1 MAENPGRLL
10 PPTIDADLAADSGSL
25 IDPPTDAHAGESDPM
40 DDPGQPI
47 SPPPYDVRAWYAAD
61 HAVSIDPTDHNSSGH
76 PVDELFPSAL
86 TQELADTVSR
96 RHVVVIREAGWRL
109 PVAPI
114 LEFFAALLLELIFV
128 ALIVVLG
135 MRGGLSGHGGRN
147 HADGSSA
154 SAAAIGGVI
163 THTSAVSTP
172 KIPTS
177 WHLSHR
183 LPPPPSLPAEL
194 HTPVALVFPHPD
206 STHDLIIGIPRQQN
220 AWIAP
225 TPNIAPRPV
234 RRHAEG
240 SGPAR
245 SRGPQPAGMSRL
257 GRSRN
262 YNPNAGLG
270 PPISLFKGQHG
281 GQSGAGM
288 GRGRGNSDA
297 DGGVKVLSWGA
308 EHVPIKYQIDPI
320 YVSGTY
326 RVWVSASGRVTK
338 VKIIKSCGHPS
349 MDQCF
354 IDVLEHTRFSPA
366 ILNGIP
372 VSSHIPITLS
382 NGSPD

>member
-10 PPTIDADLAADSGSL
+10 SPTIDADLTAGSGSL
-25 IDPPTDAHAGESDPM
+25 IDPPTDASAGEPDQT
-40 DDPGQPI
+40 DDPGQPT
-47 SPPPYDVRAWYAAD
+47 SPPPYDVSALYAAD
-61 HAVSIDPTDHNSSGH
+61 HALPYNAADETAPGG

-86 TQELADTVSR
+86 TQELAETVSR
-96 RHVVVIREAGWRL
+96 RHVVVLREAGWRL

-114 LEFFAALLLELIFV
+114 LEFFAALLLELLFV

-147 HADGSSA
+147 HADSSSA

-163 THTSAVSTP
+163 TQTSAVSTP
-172 KIPTS
+172 KVPTS

-194 HTPVALVFPHPD
+194 HTPVAMVFPHPD
-206 STHDLIIGIPRQQN
+206 STHNLIIGIPRQQN

-225 TPNIAPRPV
+225 TPDIAPRPA
-234 RRHAEG
+234 RHAVG
-240 SGPAR
+240 KGHAR
-245 SRGPQPAGMSRL
+245 SRGPQPPGMSRL

-297 DGGVKVLSWGA
+297 DGGVKVLSWGT

-320 YVSGTY
+320 YVRGTY

-349 MDQCF
+349 MDQTF
-354 IDVLEHTRFSPA
+354 IDVLENTRFSPA
-366 ILNGIP
+366 ISNGVP
-372 VSSHIPITLS
+372 VSSRISITLS
-382 NGSPD
+382 NGSRD

>member
-10 PPTIDADLAADSGSL
+10 SPTIDADLASDSGSL
-25 IDPPTDAHAGESDPM
+25 IDPPIDAPAGAPDPTG
-40 DDPGQPI
+40 DPGQPT
-47 SPPPYDVRAWYAAD
+47 SPHSHDLGAWYAAD
-61 HAVSIDPTDHNSSGH
+61 HALAVDPADENSPGD
-76 PVDELFPSAL
+76 PVEELFPSAL

-114 LEFFAALLLELIFV
+114 LEFFAALLLELLFV

-147 HADGSSA
+147 HADSSGA

-183 LPPPPSLPAEL
+183 LPPPPSLPADL
-194 HTPVALVFPHPD
+194 HTPVVLKFRHPD
-206 STHDLIIGIPRQQN
+206 STHNLIIGIPRQQN

-225 TPNIAPRPV
+225 TPTIAPRPV
-234 RRHAEG
+234 RHAVG
-240 SGPAR
+240 KGHAR

-288 GRGRGNSDA
+288 GRGRGASDA

-320 YVSGTY
+320 RVSGTY

-366 ILNGIP
+366 ISNGIP
-372 VSSHIPITLS
+372 VSSRIPITLS